1 VYDAILVVVNHYTK
15 MVRYI
20 PTQKTATA
28 TELANLFVKYIV
40 RFFSL
45 LIGIVSNRGSL
56 FTS

>member
-1 VYDAILVVVNHYTK
+1 VYNVILVVINCYTK
-15 MVRYI
+15 IARYI
-20 PTQKTATA
+20 PTQKTITA
-28 TELANLFVKYIV
+28 TELANLFIKHIV

>member
-1 VYDAILVVVNHYTK
+1 VYDAILVVVNRYTK
-15 MVRYI
+15 MARYI

-28 TELANLFVKYIV
+28 TELADLFIKHIV
-40 RFFSL
+40 RFFGL

>member
-1 VYDAILVVVNHYTK
+1 VYNAILVVINCYTK
-15 MVRYI
+15 IARYI
-20 PTQKTATA
+20 PTQKTATVI
-28 TELANLFVKYIV
+28 ELANLFVKHIV